1 MATEKELQ
9 RLRESISNMAHT
21 LDVFLEPHIQPSVAD
36 CEVLQQELYRLQE
49 LLAIYKYGKTN
60 KELAPFFDLH
70 SKVSEQ
76 EVVVPKVEMPLVAT
90 PVNELPEKKE
100 IDSKEVLKMLEHET
114 IVPSTIQVPVTPPLE
129 TESMYHSTPMATSSG
144 KKMEINLNDKF
155 RFINELFKQNQLEYS
170 IAIEQLNTINTW
182 EDAEQYL
189 TSLKNIYG
197 WNEKNE
203 VVTRLTVLAKQR
215 FNG

>member
-36 CEVLQQELYRLQE
+36 CETLQQELYRLQE

-76 EVVVPKVEMPLVAT
+76 EVAIPKVEKPLLTT
-90 PVNELPEKKE
+90 PVNELPQKE
-100 IDSKEVLKMLEHET
+100 AIPLKEVLNTFEHET
-114 IVPSTIQVPVTPPLE
+114 LVTSTTQTPVT
-129 TESMYHSTPMATSSG
+129 TEAEPTNHSTPVETALG

-170 IAIEQLNTINTW
+170 IAIEQLNTISTL

-203 VVTRLTVLAKQR
+203 VVNRLTLLTKQR